1 MQLLRLQSLIQES
14 GKLFIFLFSIFLF
27 SLIPLCIT
35 SAGLQLPNQK
45 AITGFFR
52 DLLTPQTLTYINSI
66 SGVERPLFPLI
77 FEAFRSSFTIFSLSL
92 LLSLCIALLLACVQQ
107 FLPPRFSRLME
118 SIASFLQTIPDLV
131 YIVSAQL
138 LVVAAYQ
145 LTQIRFLRF
154 TGAGEAEAF
163 GLPILVLSMIPT
175 LFLYHTLV
183 NLMEIEWQKPYIELA
198 KGKGLSRVAVLQK
211 HLLRN
216 VLVQLS
222 YHLKFIIA
230 TLLSNLFIVE
240 VLFNNFGLTTFLL
253 SYTQP
258 AIFFISALL
267 LFLPIYALLKIIEI
281 GLFLLLGKGAE
292 L

>member
-1 MQLLRLQSLIQES
+1 MKIDTFMQEF
-14 GKLFIFLFSIFLF
+14 GKLFIFFSCIFLI

-35 SAGLQLPNQK
+35 SNGLHLPDIDK
-45 AITGFFR
+45 MAAFFR
-52 DLLTPQTLTYINSI
+52 DLLSPQTLTYINSI

-77 FEAFRSSFTIFSLSL
+77 FEAFRSSFAVFSSSL
-92 LLSLCIALLLACVQQ
+92 LLSLSIALLLACVQQ
-107 FLPPRFSRLME
+107 FLPTKLRQPME
-118 SIASFLQTIPDLV
+118 TAASFLHTIPDLV

-138 LVVAAYQ
+138 LAVTAYQ
-145 LTQIRFLRF
+145 LTQIHFFRF
-154 TGAGEAEAF
+154 TGAGEAEAVV
-163 GLPILVLSMIPT
+163 LPILVLSIIPT
-175 LFLYHTLV
+175 LFLYNTLA
-183 NLMEIEWQKPYIELA
+183 NLIEVEWQKPYIELA
-198 KGKGLSRVAVLQK
+198 KGKGLSRFAVLQK

-230 TLLSNLFIVE
+230 TLLGNLFIVE
-240 VLFNNFGLTTFLL
+240 VLFNNFGLTTFLV

-267 LFLPIYALLKIIEI
+267 LFMPIYSLLKLIEI
-281 GLFLLLGKGAE
+281 GLLLLLGKGAE

>member
-1 MQLLRLQSLIQES
+1 MKIDMFIQES
-14 GKLFIFLFSIFLF
+14 GKLFIFLSCIFLI

-35 SAGLQLPNQK
+35 SNGLHLPDIDK
-45 AITGFFR
+45 IAAFFH
-52 DLLTPQTLTYINSI
+52 DLISPQTLTYIHSI
-66 SGVERPLFPLI
+66 SGVERPLFPFI
-77 FEAFRSSFTIFSLSL
+77 FDAFRSSFTIFSLSL
-92 LLSLCIALLLACVQQ
+92 LLSLSIALLLACVQQ
-107 FLPPRFSRLME
+107 FLPPHLRQLMQTA
-118 SIASFLQTIPDLV
+118 ASFLHTIPDLV

-138 LVVAAYQ
+138 LVVAVYQ
-145 LTQIRFLRF
+145 LTQIRFFRF
-154 TGAGEAEAF
+154 TGAGEAEAV
-163 GLPILVLSMIPT
+163 GLPILVLSIIPT

-183 NLMEIEWQKPYIELA
+183 NLMEMEWQKPYIELA
-198 KGKGLSRVAVLQK
+198 KSKGISRFAILQK

-230 TLLSNLFIVE
+230 TLLGNLFIVE
-240 VLFNNFGLTTFLL
+240 VLFNNLGLTTFLL
-253 SYTQP
+253 SYNQP

-267 LFLPIYALLKIIEI
+267 LFLPIYSLLKLIEI